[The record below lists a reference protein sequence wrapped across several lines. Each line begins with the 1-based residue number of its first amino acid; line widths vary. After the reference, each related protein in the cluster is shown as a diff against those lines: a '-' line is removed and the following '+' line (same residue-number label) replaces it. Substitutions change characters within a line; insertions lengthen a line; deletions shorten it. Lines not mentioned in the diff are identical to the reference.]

1 MFVESYF
8 LYKAASKNLELLEK
22 YKTKVEKYQDPS
34 AEATGAIVG
43 SLLIFMI
50 VLAIL
55 TIGIYI
61 WAIVDITKNCGDKKL
76 LHIIL
81 LFILPGG
88 YITIY
93 GLLRLTN
100 TICTK

>member
-1 MFVESYF
+1 MLFESYF

-50 VLAIL
+50 VLGLVGLIL
-55 TIGIYI
+55 YI
-61 WAIVDITKNCGDKKL
+61 WAIRDAYTNCGDQST

-81 LFILPGG
+81 ILLVPG
-88 YITIY
+88 YLTIY